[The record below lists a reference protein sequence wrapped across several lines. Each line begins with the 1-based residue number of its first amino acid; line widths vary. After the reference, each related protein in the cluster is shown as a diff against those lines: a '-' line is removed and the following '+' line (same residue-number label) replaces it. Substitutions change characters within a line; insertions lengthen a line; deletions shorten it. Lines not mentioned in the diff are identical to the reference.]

1 MSLWVKVC
9 GLRSAAEVAM
19 AVAAGVD
26 AIGFVFASSVRRITP
41 AAAAAAAAAAPAG
54 IARVAVF
61 LHPTQAEV
69 DAVLAEFTPDLVQLD
84 LADFAA
90 LRLPPT
96 LGQLPVVRVHQRDG
110 QTALRHEA
118 WPPELTALPARCLVE
133 SPRSGRGEVADWP
146 AAAALAA
153 RTQVVLAG
161 GLNPQNI
168 AAAVAAVRP
177 WGVDVSS
184 GVECAPG
191 VKDAARMQ
199 AFVTGARSV
208 VLTALP
214 VNGLG

>member
-1 MSLWVKVC
+1 MRADSAFYAANAVGRCTIELPYVSNPH
-9 GLRSAAEVAM
+9 GRQARRLLARASAAGS
-19 AVAAGVD
+19 AGT
-26 AIGFVFASSVRRITP
+26 G
-41 AAAAAAAAAAPAG
+41 G
-54 IARVAVF
+54 GLAR
-61 LHPTQAEV
+61 
-69 DAVLAEFTPDLVQLD
+69 
-84 LADFAA
+84 
-90 LRLPPT
+90 
-96 LGQLPVVRVHQRDG
+96 
-110 QTALRHEA
+110 
-118 WPPELTALPARCLVE
+118 
-133 SPRSGRGEVADWP
+133 
-146 AAAALAA
+146 

-184 GVECAPG
+184 GVDCAPG

>member
-1 MSLWVKVC
+1 
-9 GLRSAAEVAM
+9 
-19 AVAAGVD
+19 
-26 AIGFVFASSVRRITP
+26 
-41 AAAAAAAAAAPAG
+41 
-54 IARVAVF
+54 
-61 LHPTQAEV
+61 
-69 DAVLAEFTPDLVQLD
+69 
-84 LADFAA
+84 
-90 LRLPPT
+90 
-96 LGQLPVVRVHQRDG
+96 
-110 QTALRHEA
+110 
-118 WPPELTALPARCLVE
+118 VE

-191 VKDAARMQ
+191 VKDAALMQ